1 VTFITDKLRAVHY
14 SLSFRPTGG
23 TCFSPLV
30 PISMRY
36 HVYIMASC
44 SRILYVGVTG
54 CLMVRVLRHKAGQGS
69 AFTRKYRVHRLVYT
83 QAFQNIGDAIARET
97 QIKGW
102 ARDKKL
108 TLIRLHNPTWED
120 LAAGWGEPA
129 PMQFKGKAGSSRWS
143 E

>member
-1 VTFITDKLRAVHY
+1 
-14 SLSFRPTGG
+14 
-23 TCFSPLV
+23 
-30 PISMRY
+30 MRY
-36 HVYIMASC
+36 YVYIMASC

-54 CLMVRVLRHKAGQGS
+54 CLMVRVLRHKAGRVS

-102 ARDKKL
+102 MRDKKL
-108 TLIRLHNPTWED
+108 TLIRMNNPTWED
-120 LAAGWGEPA
+120 LAKGWGEPA
-129 PMQFKGKAGSSRWS
+129 AMQFKGKAGSSRWS